1 MQNQLRTPSSFTPTT
16 PKQRTNGSLTD
27 SMPTTA
33 DIQRNDT
40 HSSYSSHSVTT
51 ATNTDIAQKTAMAK
65 QDAENAAKRST
76 LPKNA
81 RAPPISAANATK
93 NTKHGT
99 IIAQLE
105 LLKCRDSRR
114 SGAIPHQFT
123 VLLELMNQ

>member
-1 MQNQLRTPSSFTPTT
+1 M
-16 PKQRTNGSLTD
+16 D

-40 HSSYSSHSVTT
+40 PPSYSSHSVTT

-65 QDAENAAKRST
+65 QDAENAAKQST
-76 LPKNA
+76 LSKNA
-81 RAPPISAANATK
+81 RALPISAANATK
-93 NTKHGT
+93 NMKHGT

-105 LLKCRDSRR
+105 SLKRRDSRC

-123 VLLELMNQ
+123 VLSELMNQ